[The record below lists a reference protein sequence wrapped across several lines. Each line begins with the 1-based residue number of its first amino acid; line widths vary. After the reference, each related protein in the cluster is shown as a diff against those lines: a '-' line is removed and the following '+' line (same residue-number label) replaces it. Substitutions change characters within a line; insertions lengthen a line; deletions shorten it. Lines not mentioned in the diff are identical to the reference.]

1 MRYLFQSHIT
11 FFFQE
16 NILMKSSPPSSPVLL
31 TIEDDPLLR
40 STLTTYLDG
49 YDYTII
55 EAENGQQ
62 GLEQFNRY
70 KPDIV
75 LLDLRLPILDGLDVL
90 YTIHTSSP
98 ETPVIIVSGM
108 GTFEDVVTAMK
119 NGAWDYI
126 QKPITDLA
134 LLQISI
140 DKALLHV
147 RLRQENEHY
156 RENLEEEVKQRTAEL
171 HQAQKL
177 EAIGA
182 LAGGI
187 AHDFNNILGVISG
200 YTELSL
206 LSNNP
211 ETIPENLQQIQQATE
226 RATDLVSQILTFSR
240 KGQSEHHPISMYPVI
255 KEAVKMLKA
264 SLPATVDIKTDIA
277 AGLEKIMADPTEILQ
292 VVMNLCTNGFHALKE
307 ETGTLCIAVQPIE
320 ITEAMA
326 KEGIGGDPG
335 EHLRLR
341 VEDNGCGIPADKIQN
356 IFDPFFTTKEAGKGT
371 GLGLAVVSGIV
382 TGCGG
387 FIQVNSTP
395 GEGTAIDLY
404 FPVVE
409 HAQEVRKTNSTPL
422 PHGSGRVLFIDDE
435 PALAELGQHM
445 LTHLGYQVTACQSS
459 LRGLE
464 IFRARPDDFDL
475 VITDQAMHGLPGSE
489 LITLLREIRPNLPV
503 ILCTGY
509 SSTLTDKKLNTLQ
522 VNKFLM
528 KPLTLRALAQG
539 VQQALH

>member
-1 MRYLFQSHIT
+1 
-11 FFFQE
+11 
-16 NILMKSSPPSSPVLL
+16 MKSVPPSSPVLL

-40 STLTTYLDG
+40 STLTTYLNR

-75 LLDLRLPILDGLDVL
+75 LLDLRLPVLDGLDVL

-108 GTFEDVVTAMK
+108 GTFDDVVTAMK

-140 DKALLHV
+140 DKALLHI

-156 RENLEEEVKQRTAEL
+156 RKNLEEEVRQRTAEL

-177 EAIGA
+177 EAIGS

-187 AHDFNNILGVISG
+187 AHDFNNILGIISG

-211 ETIPENLQQIQQATE
+211 ETIADNLQQIQLAGE
-226 RATDLVSQILTFSR
+226 RATDLVAQILTFSR
-240 KGQSEHHPISMYPVI
+240 KGQSEHHPISLHPMI
-255 KEAVKMLKA
+255 KEVVKMLKA
-264 SLPATVDIKTDIA
+264 SLPATVDILTDITV
-277 AGLEKIMADPTEILQ
+277 GSEKIMADPTEMHQ
-292 VVMNLCTNGFHALKE
+292 VIMNLCTNGFHALKD
-307 ETGTLCIAVQPIE
+307 ETGTLRISVQPIE
-320 ITEAMA
+320 ITQSMTT
-326 KEGIGGDPG
+326 KGIGSDPG
-335 EHLRLR
+335 EYLRLR
-341 VEDNGCGIPADKIQN
+341 VEDNGCGIPTDKINN

-371 GLGLAVVSGIV
+371 GLGLAVVHGIV

-387 FIQVNSTP
+387 FIQVNSVP
-395 GEGTAIDLY
+395 GEGTIIDLY

-409 HAQEVRKTNSTPL
+409 HTRETGTVSSPAL
-422 PHGSGRVLFIDDE
+422 PHGTGHVLFIDDE
-435 PALAELGQHM
+435 PALAKLGQHM
-445 LTHLGYQVTACQSS
+445 LTHLGYQVTACKSS
-459 LRGLE
+459 LHGLE

-509 SSTLTDKKLNTLQ
+509 SSTLTEKKLASLQ
-522 VNKFLM
+522 VNEFLM

-539 VQQALH
+539 VQQVLH